1 MINLR
6 AQRPTN
12 HGCIMARKYVIY
24 TALLFVLS
32 TSNQARAQVRGDL
45 MNMFT
50 AIMGAAI
57 VNNAK
62 IEWSEFP
69 ANQTACIEEELR
81 QQGTSIGGLIQNGIV
96 PNDPRIAGIRFD
108 CRTAALSPSNIVPNA
123 PVATP
128 NLSEKPTFDCS
139 NARSLTA
146 RTMCL
151 DQAGASADWDLI
163 TAYWA
168 RYFTLPEGQRQGFDQ
183 SHLDWLNSLNQRCP
197 RAQNPRECVLT
208 AYQRRAAAYRSQLAG
223 DALAES
229 RLTPEQHAKIQQS
242 LIAFGFLDGEADGE
256 FGSITRSAIRR
267 LKPQSGEVQGDFLT
281 ATQRAE
287 LLQGRLPG
295 AVQPGPSGQLTCRVM
310 DPTGTPLNVRTM
322 PNGEVVDTLT
332 NNNPYRYS
340 ASSKTLG
347 GGIGR

>member
-1 MINLR
+1 MV
-6 AQRPTN
+6 
-12 HGCIMARKYVIY
+12 K
-24 TALLFVLS
+24 S
-32 TSNQARAQVRGDL
+32 
-45 MNMFT
+45 
-50 AIMGAAI
+50 
-57 VNNAK
+57 
-62 IEWSEFP
+62 P

-81 QQGTSIGGLIQNGIV
+81 QQGTSIGGSIQNGIV

-123 PVATP
+123 PVATAIFP
-128 NLSEKPTFDCS
+128 RSQRLIVAD
-139 NARSLTA
+139 ARSLTA

-197 RAQNPRECVLT
+197 RARNPRECVLT
-208 AYQRRAAAYRSQLAG
+208 AYQRRAAGYRSQLVG

-267 LKPQSGEVQGDFLT
+267 LKRNLETF
-281 ATQRAE
+281 
-287 LLQGRLPG
+287 
-295 AVQPGPSGQLTCRVM
+295 RVI
-310 DPTGTPLNVRTM
+310 
-322 PNGEVVDTLT
+322 
-332 NNNPYRYS
+332 S
-340 ASSKTLG
+340 
-347 GGIGR
+347 